1 MHPYI
6 REYFRRLRLL
16 AWNEREQRPRSL
28 VRVELF
34 LILYA
39 SVFLALPNLVWPSGD
54 SLLRSATLRVLLVCC
69 TLGLLFGAATYLDK
83 RPVRSFGLQIT
94 RRWASD
100 ALAGAVMGGTI
111 PVAAV
116 GPGIISGW
124 ITVGNL
130 RYTPSSTY
138 LQNIGLAIVITVSI
152 AIAEEHV
159 FRGYVLT
166 NAIEELDLRWLSG
179 TTTLLAAWSVSALLF
194 GLIHPAPTLVAG
206 IHFLSAGF
214 LLGLAYLLSG
224 QLGLPI
230 GIHAGFNFVSGYVVP
245 MTPDQSLVVPLSV
258 SGPAWLT
265 GQTGLIQTG
274 LQIPAALGIREYL
287 WWRTGRVGVAPRIK
301 SKLQDKWADKI
312 KERLRPPLRRRVLG
326 HGYPVRVVLARERPR
341 RCQGRPG

>member
-28 VRVELF
+28 VRVNLF
-34 LILYA
+34 VILY
-39 SVFLALPNLVWPSGD
+39 VGIFLALPNLVWPSGD

-69 TLGLLFGAATYLDK
+69 TLGLLLGAATYLDK
-83 RPVRSFGLQIT
+83 RPVRSFGLQIS
-94 RRWASD
+94 RRWATD
-100 ALAGAVMGGTI
+100 ALAGAIIGGTI

-116 GPGIISGW
+116 ILGVIGGW
-124 ITVGNL
+124 ITVGDP
-130 RYTPSSTY
+130 RYTLTSTY
-138 LQNIGLAIVITVSI
+138 LQNIGLVIVITVST
-152 AIAEEHV
+152 AIAEELV

-166 NAIEELDLRWLSG
+166 NAIEGLDLRWLSE

-194 GLIHPAPTLVAG
+194 GLVHAAPTLVAG

-230 GIHAGFNFVSGYVVP
+230 GVHVGFNFVSGYLLP
-245 MTPDQSLVVPLSV
+245 MTPDPSVVAVPLSV

-265 GQTGLIQTG
+265 SQTGLIQTG
-274 LQIPAALGIREYL
+274 LLIPAALGILGYL
-287 WWRTGRVGVAPRIK
+287 WWRTGRVGVAPRIR
-301 SKLQDKWADKI
+301 SKLHDEWADVI
-312 KERLRPPLRRRVLG
+312 K
-326 HGYPVRVVLARERPR
+326 
-341 RCQGRPG
+341 

>member
-39 SVFLALPNLVWPSGD
+39 GVFLALPNLVWPSGD

-100 ALAGAVMGGTI
+100 ALAGAVIGGTI

-116 GPGIISGW
+116 GLGIIGGW

-130 RYTPSSTY
+130 RYIPTSTY

-166 NAIEELDLRWLSG
+166 NAIEGLDLRWLSG
-179 TTTLLAAWSVSALLF
+179 TTTLLVAWSVSALLF

-230 GIHAGFNFVSGYVVP
+230 GIHAGFNFVSDYVVP
-245 MTPDQSLVVPLSV
+245 MTSDHSLVVVPLSV

-265 GQTGLIQTG
+265 GQTGLVQTG
-274 LQIPAALGIREYL
+274 LQIPAALGILGYL
-287 WWRTGRVGVAPRIK
+287 WWRTGRVGVAPRIRA
-301 SKLQDKWADKI
+301 KLHDEWADKI
-312 KERLRPPLRRRVLG
+312 T
-326 HGYPVRVVLARERPR
+326 
-341 RCQGRPG
+341 